1 MNLPANPN
9 TEYFPP
15 VLQLIQQAKS
25 RALSTVNQQLLD
37 LYWQIGEYL
46 SLKVAEQGWG
56 QGTVKELAK
65 WLAEREPNLRGFSA
79 QNLWRMR
86 QFYEAY
92 AQLPKLSSLPRLLSW
107 THNLLVLSKCKTE
120 EERGFYLK
128 MAVEQRWST
137 RELEQQIINVL
148 FERTIASPLKV
159 SALLRE
165 LHPAADQV
173 FKDSYLFDFLH
184 LPEPHHERDLQQGL
198 IKHLKQFLLELG
210 RDFCFIGQEFSVQ
223 VGQKDFSIDLL
234 FFHRELQALVAF
246 ELKID
251 DFKPAYLGQLEFYLE
266 ALDRDHRKPHEAAS
280 IGVLLCKNRDHDVVE
295 YALSRSLSPTVV
307 AQYQTRLPDKA
318 LLQAKLDEF
327 YELAKM
333 ESEQ

>member
-1 MNLPANPN
+1 MNLPATP

-25 RALSTVNQQLLD
+25 RALSTVNHQLLE

-46 SLKVAEQGWG
+46 SFKVAEQGWE

-65 WLAEREPNLRGFSA
+65 WLTEREPNLRGF
-79 QNLWRMR
+79 
-86 QFYEAY
+86 
-92 AQLPKLSSLPRLLSW
+92 
-107 THNLLVLSKCKTE
+107 
-120 EERGFYLK
+120 YLK
-128 MAVEQRWST
+128 LAVEQRWST
-137 RELEQQIINVL
+137 RELEQQINNVL

-159 SALLRE
+159 SAVLRE

-266 ALDRDHRKPHEAAS
+266 ALDRDHRKAHEAAS

-327 YELAKM
+327 YELAKQ

>member
-1 MNLPANPN
+1 MNLPANGN
-9 TEYFPP
+9 VEHFLP
-15 VLQLIQQAKS
+15 VLSVIQQARS
-25 RALSTVNQQLLD
+25 RALSTANQQLLE

-46 SLKVAEQGWG
+46 SLKVAEQDWG
-56 QGTVKELAK
+56 QGTVRELAQ
-65 WLAEREPNLRGFSA
+65 WLAEHEPNLRGFSA
-79 QNLWRMR
+79 QNLWRMKH
-86 QFYEAY
+86 FYEAY
-92 AQLPKLSSLPRLLSW
+92 AVQSELSPLVRVLSW
-107 THNLLVLSKCKTE
+107 THNLLILSKCKSE
-120 EERGFYLK
+120 EERRFYLK
-128 MAVEQRWST
+128 LAVEQRWSK
-137 RELEQQIINVL
+137 RELEQQINNAL

-184 LPEPHHERDLQQGL
+184 LPEPHNERDLQQGL

-210 RDFCFIGQEFSVQ
+210 RDFCFIGQEYAVQ

-251 DFKPAYLGQLEFYLE
+251 DFKPAYLE
-266 ALDRDHRKPHEAAS
+266 ALDRDHRKAHEAPS
-280 IGVLLCKNRDHDVVE
+280 IGVLLCKDRDHDVVE
-295 YALSRSLSPTVV
+295 YALSRSLSPTLV

-327 YELAKM
+327 YELAKL

>member
-1 MNLPANPN
+1 MNLPATP

-25 RALSTVNQQLLD
+25 RALSTVNHQLLE

-46 SLKVAEQGWG
+46 SFKVAEQGWG

-65 WLAEREPNLRGFSA
+65 WLTEREPNLRGF
-79 QNLWRMR
+79 
-86 QFYEAY
+86 
-92 AQLPKLSSLPRLLSW
+92 
-107 THNLLVLSKCKTE
+107 
-120 EERGFYLK
+120 YLK
-128 MAVEQRWST
+128 LAVEQRWST
-137 RELEQQIINVL
+137 RELEQQINNVL

-159 SALLRE
+159 SAVLRE

-266 ALDRDHRKPHEAAS
+266 ALDRDHRKAHEAAS

-327 YELAKM
+327 YELAKQ

>member
-1 MNLPANPN
+1 MNLPANSN
-9 TEYFPP
+9 VEHFLP
-15 VLQLIQQAKS
+15 VLSVIQQARS
-25 RALSTVNQQLLD
+25 RALSTANQQLLE
-37 LYWQIGEYL
+37 LYWQLGEYL
-46 SLKVAEQGWG
+46 SLKVAEQDWG
-56 QGTVKELAK
+56 QGTVRELAH

-79 QNLWRMR
+79 QNLWRMK

-92 AQLPKLSSLPRLLSW
+92 AVQSELSPLVRVLSW
-107 THNLLVLSKCKTE
+107 THNLLILSKCKSE
-120 EERGFYLK
+120 EERRFYLK
-128 MAVEQRWST
+128 LAVEQRWSK
-137 RELEQQIINVL
+137 RELEQQINNAL

-184 LPEPHHERDLQQGL
+184 LPEPHNERDLQQGL

-210 RDFCFIGQEFSVQ
+210 RDFCFIGQEYAVQ

-266 ALDRDHRKPHEAAS
+266 ALDRDHRKAHEAPS
-280 IGVLLCKNRDHDVVE
+280 IGVLLCKDRDHDVVE
-295 YALSRSLSPTVV
+295 YALSRSLSPTLV

-327 YELAKM
+327 YELAKL
-333 ESEQ
+333 ESGQ

>member
-1 MNLPANPN
+1 MNLPAAPN
-9 TEYFPP
+9 TEHFPP
-15 VLQLIQQAKS
+15 VLSLIQQAKS
-25 RALSTVNQQLLD
+25 RALSTVNQQLLE

-56 QGTVKELAK
+56 KNVVQQLAD
-65 WLAEREPNLRGFSA
+65 WLAVQEPNLRGFST
-79 QNLWRMR
+79 QNLWRMK
-86 QFYEAY
+86 QFFETYQGDE
-92 AQLPKLSSLPRLLSW
+92 KLSTLLRELPWSSHL
-107 THNLLVLSKCKTE
+107 HIMSKCQTAQ
-120 EERGFYLK
+120 ERGFYLNT
-128 MAVEQRWST
+128 AIRERWSV
-137 RELEQQIINVL
+137 RELERQMDGAL
-148 FERTIASPLKV
+148 FERVISSPL
-159 SALLRE
+159 SASSV
-165 LHPAADQV
+165 LHAIHPVANQV
-173 FKDSYLFDFLH
+173 FKDNYLFDFLH
-184 LPEPHHERDLQQGL
+184 LPEPHHERDLQRGL

-210 RDFCFIGQEFSVQ
+210 RDFCFIGQEFGLQ

-307 AQYQTRLPDKA
+307 APYQTRLPDKA

-327 YELAKM
+327 YELAKQ
-333 ESEQ
+333 ESKQ

>member
-1 MNLPANPN
+1 MNLLNNSDA
-9 TEYFPP
+9 EHFPL
-15 VLQLIQQAKS
+15 VLQLIQRAKA
-25 RALSTVNQQLLD
+25 RALSTVNQQLLE

-56 QGTVKELAK
+56 KQVVQQLAD
-65 WLAEREPNLRGFSA
+65 WLATPEPNLRGFSA
-79 QNLWRMR
+79 QNLWRMK
-86 QFYEAY
+86 QFFETYQGNE
-92 AQLPKLSSLPRLLSW
+92 KLSTLLRELPWSSHLHLM
-107 THNLLVLSKCKTE
+107 SKCQTTQ
-120 EERGFYLK
+120 EREFYLNV
-128 MAVEQRWST
+128 AVRERWSV
-137 RELEQQIINVL
+137 RELEQQINNAL
-148 FERTIASPLKV
+148 FERTMATPLKV
-159 SALLRE
+159 SAVLRE
-165 LHPAADQV
+165 LHPAAHQV

-266 ALDRDHRKPHEAAS
+266 ALDRDHRKPHEEAS

-295 YALSRSLSPTVV
+295 YALSRSLSPTVI
-307 AQYQTRLPDKA
+307 AQYQTRLPDTA

-333 ESEQ
+333 ESGQ

>member
-1 MNLPANPN
+1 MNLPAAPN
-9 TEYFPP
+9 TEHFPP
-15 VLQLIQQAKS
+15 VLSLIQQAKS
-25 RALSTVNQQLLD
+25 RALSTVNQQLLE

-56 QGTVKELAK
+56 KNVVQQLAD
-65 WLAEREPNLRGFSA
+65 WLAVQEPNLRGFST
-79 QNLWRMR
+79 QNLWRMK
-86 QFYEAY
+86 QFFETYQGDE
-92 AQLPKLSSLPRLLSW
+92 KLS
-107 THNLLVLSKCKTE
+107 T
-120 EERGFYLK
+120 
-128 MAVEQRWST
+128 
-137 RELEQQIINVL
+137 
-148 FERTIASPLKV
+148 
-159 SALLRE
+159 LLRE
-165 LHPAADQV
+165 LPWSSHLHIMSKCQTAQEREFYLNTAIRERWSVRELERQMDGALFERVISSPLSASSVLHAIHPVANQV
-173 FKDSYLFDFLH
+173 FKDNYLFDFLH
-184 LPEPHHERDLQQGL
+184 LPEPHHERDLQRGL

-210 RDFCFIGQEFSVQ
+210 RDFCFIGQEFGLQ

-327 YELAKM
+327 YELAKQ
-333 ESEQ
+333 ESKQ

>member
-1 MNLPANPN
+1 MNLPAH
-9 TEYFPP
+9 TEHFPTI
-15 VLQLIQQAKS
+15 LTLIQQAKS
-25 RALSTVNQQLLD
+25 RALCTVNQQLLE

-46 SLKVAEQGWG
+46 SRKVDEQGWG
-56 QGTVKELAK
+56 QNVVQQLAD
-65 WLAEREPNLRGFSA
+65 WLATQEPNLRGFSA
-79 QNLWRMR
+79 QNLWRMK
-86 QFYEAY
+86 QFFETYQGDE
-92 AQLPKLSSLPRLLSW
+92 KLSPLVRVLSW
-107 THNLLVLSKCKTE
+107 THNLLILSKCKTK

-128 MAVEQRWST
+128 LSIEQRWSK
-137 RELEQQIINVL
+137 RELEQQINNAL

-165 LHPAADQV
+165 LHPAAEQI

-210 RDFCFIGQEFSVQ
+210 RDFCFIGQEFGIQ

-234 FFHRELQALVAF
+234 FFHRQLQALVAF

-266 ALDRDHRKPHEAAS
+266 ALDRDHRKAHEAPS

-295 YALSRSLSPTVV
+295 YALSRSLSPTLV

-327 YELAKM
+327 YELAKL
-333 ESEQ
+333 ESGQ

>member
-1 MNLPANPN
+1 MNLPANGN
-9 TEYFPP
+9 VEHFLP
-15 VLQLIQQAKS
+15 VLSVIQQARS
-25 RALSTVNQQLLD
+25 RALSTANQQLLE

-46 SLKVAEQGWG
+46 SLKVAEQDWG
-56 QGTVKELAK
+56 QGTVRELAQ
-65 WLAEREPNLRGFSA
+65 WLAEHEPNLRGFSA
-79 QNLWRMR
+79 QNLWRMKH
-86 QFYEAY
+86 FYEAY
-92 AQLPKLSSLPRLLSW
+92 AVQSELSPLVRVLSW
-107 THNLLVLSKCKTE
+107 THNLLILSKCKSE
-120 EERGFYLK
+120 EERRFYLK
-128 MAVEQRWST
+128 LAVEQRWSK
-137 RELEQQIINVL
+137 RELEQQINNAL

-184 LPEPHHERDLQQGL
+184 LPEPHNERDLQQGL

-210 RDFCFIGQEFSVQ
+210 RDFCFIGQEYAVQ

-251 DFKPAYLGQLEFYLE
+251 DFKPAYLE
-266 ALDRDHRKPHEAAS
+266 ALDRDHRKAHEAPS
-280 IGVLLCKNRDHDVVE
+280 IGVLLCKDRDHDVVE
-295 YALSRSLSPTVV
+295 YALSRSLSPTLV

-327 YELAKM
+327 YELAKL
-333 ESEQ
+333 ESNND

>member
-1 MNLPANPN
+1 MNLPSNPN
-9 TEYFPP
+9 IEYFSQ
-15 VLQLIQQAKS
+15 VLSVIQQAKS
-25 RALSTVNQQLLD
+25 RALSTVNQQLLE

-46 SLKVAEQGWG
+46 SLKVVKQGWG

-92 AQLPKLSSLPRLLSW
+92 VDQPKLSALVRVLSW
-107 THNLLVLSKCKTE
+107 TYNLLVLSKCKTE
-120 EERGFYLK
+120 EERSFYLK
-128 MAVEQRWST
+128 LIVEQRWST
-137 RELEQQIINVL
+137 RELEQQINNVL

-159 SALLRE
+159 LALLRE

-210 RDFCFIGQEFSVQ
+210 RDFCFIGQEFGLQ

-266 ALDRDHRKPHEAAS
+266 ALDRDHRKPHEAPS

-327 YELAKM
+327 YELARQ

>member
-1 MNLPANPN
+1 M
-9 TEYFPP
+9 
-15 VLQLIQQAKS
+15 
-25 RALSTVNQQLLD
+25 
-37 LYWQIGEYL
+37 
-46 SLKVAEQGWG
+46 
-56 QGTVKELAK
+56 
-65 WLAEREPNLRGFSA
+65 
-79 QNLWRMR
+79 
-86 QFYEAY
+86 
-92 AQLPKLSSLPRLLSW
+92 
-107 THNLLVLSKCKTE
+107 
-120 EERGFYLK
+120 
-128 MAVEQRWST
+128 
-137 RELEQQIINVL
+137 
-148 FERTIASPLKV
+148 
-159 SALLRE
+159 
-165 LHPAADQV
+165 

-184 LPEPHHERDLQQGL
+184 LPKPHHERDLQQGL

-210 RDFCFIGQEFSVQ
+210 RDFCFIGQEFGLQ

-307 AQYQTRLPDKA
+307 AQYQTRLPDKS

-327 YELAKM
+327 YELAKQ
-333 ESEQ
+333 ESEQRVKLNRCQRVGRLLVSVKLPLNVNNENQLTR

>member
-1 MNLPANPN
+1 MNLPVNPN
-9 TEYFPP
+9 IEHFPP
-15 VLQLIQQAKS
+15 VLQLIQQAKL
-25 RALSTVNQQLLD
+25 RVLSSANQQLLE

-56 QGTVKELAK
+56 QGTVKYLAK
-65 WLAEREPNLRGFSA
+65 RLAEREPNLRGFSA

-86 QFYEAY
+86 QFNEAY
-92 AQLPKLSSLPRLLSW
+92 AQQPKLSPLVRVLSW
-107 THNLLVLSKCKTE
+107 THNLLILSKCKTQ

-128 MAVEQRWST
+128 LAVEQRWSK
-137 RELEQQIINVL
+137 RELEQQINNAL

-159 SALLRE
+159 SAQLRE
-165 LHPAADQV
+165 LHPASDQV
-173 FKDSYLFDFLH
+173 FKDNYLFDFLH
-184 LPEPHHERDLQQGL
+184 LPEPQHERDLQQGL

-210 RDFCFIGQEFSVQ
+210 RYFCFIGQEFGLQ

-307 AQYQTRLPDKA
+307 AQYQTRLPDKS

-327 YELAKM
+327 YELAKQ

>member
-1 MNLPANPN
+1 MNLPSNPN
-9 TEYFPP
+9 IEYFSQ
-15 VLQLIQQAKS
+15 VLSVIQQAKS
-25 RALSTVNQQLLD
+25 RALRTVNQQLLE

-46 SLKVAEQGWG
+46 SLKVVKQGWG

-92 AQLPKLSSLPRLLSW
+92 VDQPKLSALVRVLSW
-107 THNLLVLSKCKTE
+107 TYNLLVLSKCKTE
-120 EERGFYLK
+120 EERSFYLK
-128 MAVEQRWST
+128 LIVEQRWST
-137 RELEQQIINVL
+137 RELEQQINNVL

-159 SALLRE
+159 LALLRE

-210 RDFCFIGQEFSVQ
+210 RDFCFIGQEFGLQ

-266 ALDRDHRKPHEAAS
+266 ALDRDHRKPHEAPS

-327 YELAKM
+327 YELARQ

>member
-9 TEYFPP
+9 AEYFPP

-25 RALSTVNQQLLD
+25 RALSTVNQQLLEM
-37 LYWQIGEYL
+37 YWQIGEYL

-92 AQLPKLSSLPRLLSW
+92 AQQPKLSSFLRLLSW

-128 MAVEQRWST
+128 LAVEQRWST
-137 RELEQQIINVL
+137 RELEQQINNAL

-295 YALSRSLSPTVV
+295 YALSRSLSPTLV

-327 YELAKM
+327 YELAKL
-333 ESEQ
+333 ESGQ